1 MARRKHKGVAV
12 VLLVLVSCVSLLLLV
27 FLCFFVSSSF
37 TRSSV
42 FLCCYSS
49 RGDKSFLFVPG
60 SWVADVS
67 ALGEEVA
74 IDNSKNNYATTHW
87 REAERQ
93 SERVGGDK
101 SSIMFETRSKDYEF
115 L

>member
-42 FLCCYSS
+42 FLLCYSS

-60 SWVADVS
+60 SWVAGVS

-74 IDNSKNNYATTHW
+74 IDNSKNNYATEHW
-87 REAERQ
+87 REVERHTG
-93 SERVGGDK
+93 ERLRGHKVK
-101 SSIMFETRSKDYEF
+101 E
-115 L
+115 